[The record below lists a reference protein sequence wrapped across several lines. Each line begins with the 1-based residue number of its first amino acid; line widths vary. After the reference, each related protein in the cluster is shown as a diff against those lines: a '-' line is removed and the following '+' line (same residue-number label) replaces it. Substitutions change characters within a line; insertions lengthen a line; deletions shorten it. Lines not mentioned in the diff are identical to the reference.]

1 MYFLL
6 TIINEALRNM
16 NKLKLIIQYIINI
29 LSDTERGN
37 SMEMKTIRVKRPI
50 KIKTVVTDKF
60 KQQAQEELNKE
71 IHLLDS
77 QIMQLE
83 LQSKQIQ
90 DQASE
95 FANLY
100 GDNSVDQI
108 KQALEEIIRRL
119 QQMSELKNEMVS
131 QKESISHLA
140 LNNVIITGSLE
151 NYVELRTGENIY
163 DKFHE
168 AEILVKD
175 GVIQEI
181 RE

>member
-1 MYFLL
+1 
-6 TIINEALRNM
+6 M
-16 NKLKLIIQYIINI
+16 NKLKLIIQYIIYI
-29 LSDTERGN
+29 LSDTQRGKG
-37 SMEMKTIRVKRPI
+37 MEMKSIKVKRPI
-50 KIKTVVTDKF
+50 KIKTVITDKF
-60 KQQAQEELNKE
+60 KQQAQEELSKE
-71 IHLLDS
+71 IHLLDT

-90 DQASE
+90 DQTSE
-95 FANLY
+95 FSNLF

-108 KQALEEIIRRL
+108 QQALDEISKRL

-163 DKFHE
+163 EKFRE

-175 GVIQEI
+175 GIIQEI
-181 RE
+181 KD

>member
-1 MYFLL
+1 
-6 TIINEALRNM
+6 M
-16 NKLKLIIQYIINI
+16 NTLKLLIQNI
-29 LSDTERGN
+29 FNSFRDIKRGK

-50 KIKTVVTDKF
+50 KIKTIVTDKF
-60 KQQAQEELNKE
+60 KQQVQEEISKE
-71 IHLLDS
+71 INLLDS

-83 LQSKQIQ
+83 LQIKQIH

-95 FANLY
+95 FSNLY
-100 GDNSVDQI
+100 GDRSVDQI
-108 KQALEEIIRRL
+108 QQALEEIAKRL

-163 DKFHE
+163 EKFRE

-175 GVIQEI
+175 GIIQEI
-181 RE
+181 ID